1 MLIPDLKVCLPRYVR
16 VVLSDWVT
24 RCFVRGEKMSNLR
37 KTMLFGLAM
46 VFAVSLAFAEEYRF
60 VIIPKVVHPWFDKV
74 NEGAKEAAE
83 MLTQQ
88 TGKKFC
94 IDYRD
99 PQTAAVVTQIEILE
113 RAIAPRPN
121 GIAIDLLDPDG
132 NRAVL
137 EEAISQGIPVIIFDS
152 EAPDGM
158 DITTVGNDF
167 TMQAAVAAERLAKLL
182 NYEGEVA
189 IMQGV
194 PTAPN
199 HRIRA
204 EAHRAVFAKYPKMSV
219 VAEGVDNDD
228 IQTAQKEA
236 ASIISAHPNLRGMVA
251 CDAAG
256 PVGIGI
262 AIKEANKVGKVILV
276 GLDDLNQLIELIGEG
291 VAESSSSTKPKMQGY
306 WSVLAMWQKS
316 LGTNMPLRIDTGV
329 VIVTK
334 DMVEGYTG
342 F

>member
-1 MLIPDLKVCLPRYVR
+1 MKRKSILLALAALFMLGVAQA
-16 VVLSDWVT
+16 
-24 RCFVRGEKMSNLR
+24 GES
-37 KTMLFGLAM
+37 
-46 VFAVSLAFAEEYRF
+46 RF

-74 NEGAKEAAE
+74 NEGAMEAAE
-83 MLTQQ
+83 MLTKA
-88 TGKKFC
+88 TGTKFT
-94 IDYRD
+94 IDYRA
-99 PQTAAVVTQIEILE
+99 PQTADVVTQNEILE
-113 RAIAPRPN
+113 RAIATRPS

-137 EEAISQGIPVIIFDS
+137 EDAISQGIPVVIFDS
-152 EAPDGM
+152 ESPEGM

-167 TMQAAVAAERLAKLL
+167 AMQAAVASERLAKLL

-204 EAHRAVFAKYPKMSV
+204 ESHRAVFAKYPKMTV

-262 AIKEANKVGKVILV
+262 AIKEADKVGKVILV
-276 GLDDLNQLIELIGEG
+276 GLDDLNQLIELINEG

-306 WSVLAMWQKS
+306 WSVLAMWQKA
-316 LGTNMPLRIDTGV
+316 LGVNMPLRIDTGV
-329 VIVTK
+329 VIVTREMAK
-334 DMVEGYTG
+334 NYTG

>member
-1 MLIPDLKVCLPRYVR
+1 MKRKSILLALAALFMLGVAQA
-16 VVLSDWVT
+16 
-24 RCFVRGEKMSNLR
+24 GES
-37 KTMLFGLAM
+37 
-46 VFAVSLAFAEEYRF
+46 RF
-60 VIIPKVVHPWFDKV
+60 VIIPKVVLPWFDKV
-74 NEGAKEAAE
+74 NEGAMEAAE
-83 MLTQQ
+83 MLTKA
-88 TGKKFC
+88 TGTKFT
-94 IDYRD
+94 IDYRA
-99 PQTAAVVTQIEILE
+99 PQTADVVTQNEILE
-113 RAIAPRPN
+113 RAIATRPS

-137 EEAISQGIPVIIFDS
+137 EDAISQGIPVVIFDS
-152 EAPDGM
+152 ESPEGM

-167 TMQAAVAAERLAKLL
+167 AMQAAVASERLAKLL

-204 EAHRAVFAKYPKMSV
+204 ESHRAVFAKYPKMTV

-262 AIKEANKVGKVILV
+262 AIKEADKVGKVILV
-276 GLDDLNQLIELIGEG
+276 GLDDLNQLIELINEG

-306 WSVLAMWQKS
+306 WSVLAMWQKA
-316 LGTNMPLRIDTGV
+316 LGVNMPLRIDTGV
-329 VIVTK
+329 VIVTREMAK
-334 DMVEGYTG
+334 NYTG

>member
-1 MLIPDLKVCLPRYVR
+1 MRRKIML
-16 VVLSDWVT
+16 
-24 RCFVRGEKMSNLR
+24 
-37 KTMLFGLAM
+37 AA
-46 VFAVSLAFAEEYRF
+46 FAVLAVFVVTVAKAADEYRF
-60 VIIPKVVHPWFDKV
+60 VIVPKVVHPWFDKV
-74 NEGAKEAAE
+74 NEGAKEAAVI
-83 MLTQQ
+83 LSKQ
-88 TGKKFC
+88 TGKKFT
-94 IDYRD
+94 IDYRA
-99 PQTAAVVTQIEILE
+99 PQTADVVTQNEILE
-113 RAIAPRPN
+113 RAIATKPT

-137 EEAISQGIPVIIFDS
+137 EEAIKQGISVIIFDS
-152 EAPDGM
+152 EAPEGM

-167 TMQAAVAAERLAKLL
+167 TMQAAVASERLAKLI

-204 EAHRAVFAKYPKMSV
+204 EAHRAVFAKYPKITV

-262 AIKEANKVGKVILV
+262 AIKEADKVGKVILV

-291 VAESSSSTKPKMQGY
+291 VCESSSSTKPMMQGY

-316 LGTNMPLRIDTGV
+316 LGVNMPLRIDTGV

-334 DMVEGYTG
+334 DMVKGYKG